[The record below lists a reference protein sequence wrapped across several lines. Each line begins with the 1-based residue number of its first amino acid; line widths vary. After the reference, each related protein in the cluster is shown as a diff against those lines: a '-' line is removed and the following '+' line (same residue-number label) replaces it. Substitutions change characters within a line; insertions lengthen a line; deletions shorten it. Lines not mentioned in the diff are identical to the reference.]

1 VTSGHRPVPIALDPV
16 RGNRWNIFQLPLEQ
30 VTAHDGTGVVR
41 AVRIAAGAS
50 IAGGCEFIDYAE
62 VSPGSCIGDHRHPVS
77 EEEYYLV
84 LAGLGT
90 MRLESATV
98 TVTAG
103 DLVRNPPGGLH
114 GLVNTGGETLQLF
127 IFALRVEQ

>member
-1 VTSGHRPVPIALDPV
+1 MTSGHPPAPTVPDPV
-16 RGNRWNIFQLPLEQ
+16 RGNRWNIFRLPLEQ

-41 AVRIAAGAS
+41 AVRVAAGDS
-50 IAGGCEFIDYAE
+50 IAGECEFIDYAE
-62 VSPGSCIGDHRHPVS
+62 VSPGGCIGDHRHPVS

-84 LAGLGT
+84 LAGRGT

-114 GLVNTGGETLQLF
+114 GLVNTGEETIQLF